1 MKLIFKIF
9 CFGAIFISSCNKN
22 NSPLPREYNPEP
34 LNKNVKEVLS
44 TPSLRIKFPEFGR
57 YWLLE
62 SDKSKIDSAKT
73 ILSRLKRWIVG
84 SRTINFVDYSDSIY
98 DEFVPRE
105 FANRPF
111 NYAVLTIEVNEDQ
124 NEALT
129 AISYAKDT
137 SWFIGHLI
145 KDENGWSVN
154 AHQTWKYGKNRTGVF
169 D

>member
-1 MKLIFKIF
+1 MNLIFKII
-9 CFGAIFISSCNKN
+9 CFGAIFISSCNKS
-22 NSPLPREYNPEP
+22 NSAHPREYNSEP

-44 TPSLRIKFPEFGR
+44 TNFLHIKFPELGR
-57 YWLLE
+57 YWFLE
-62 SDKSKIDSAKT
+62 PDKSKIDSAIT
-73 ILSRLKRWIVG
+73 IFNRLKRWIVG

-105 FANRPF
+105 FAGGPF
-111 NYAVLTIEVNEDQ
+111 NYTVLTIEVNEDQ

-154 AHQTWKYGKNRTGVF
+154 AHQTWKYGKNWP
-169 D
+169 

>member
-9 CFGAIFISSCNKN
+9 CFGAIFISSCKKN

-34 LNKNVKEVLS
+34 QNKNVKEVLS

-62 SDKSKIDSAKT
+62 SDKCKIDSAKT
-73 ILSRLKRWIVG
+73 ILNRLKRWIVG

-105 FANRPF
+105 FASGPF
-111 NYAVLTIEVNEDQ
+111 YYAVLTIEINEGQ
-124 NEALT
+124 NEAFT
-129 AISYAKDT
+129 AISYVKDT
-137 SWFIGHLI
+137 SWIIGHLL
-145 KDENGWSVN
+145 KDENGWKLD
-154 AHQTWKYGKNRTGVF
+154 AFQIWKNG
-169 D
+169 